1 MKTSKSR
8 QKKNRIRNR
17 LGMFSIMLVTLVL
30 LGVFL
35 LQTND
40 LREKIAAYDK
50 QTASLQEQLE
60 EEQKRTEE
68 IEDTKAYMQTD
79 EYAEEVARNRLG
91 LVKENEVVFQEEE

>member
-1 MKTSKSR
+1 
-8 QKKNRIRNR
+8 
-17 LGMFSIMLVTLVL
+17 MFSIMLVTLVL

>member
-17 LGMFSIMLVTLVL
+17 LGLFSIMLVTLVL

-40 LREKIAAYDK
+40 LREKIAAYDE

-91 LVKENEVVFQEEE
+91 LVKENEIVFREEE